1 MSLGNLLQLGLCV
14 RVCVCVCFQEVQKLC
29 FNGFFNFL
37 GDWGFHG
44 VCVWVGFFFLE
55 ILFILMP
62 TCEALIVQSLSGSNV
77 AVD

>member
-1 MSLGNLLQLGLCV
+1 
-14 RVCVCVCFQEVQKLC
+14 VCVCVCLSVCFQEVQKLC

-62 TCEALIVQSLSGSNV
+62 SCEAMIVQSLSGSNV